1 MPVRDAYP
9 AIQQFIDGGW
19 VDGDSDTS
27 EQVLD
32 PATAEVLSTYPH
44 VGSGQLD
51 RALTAVARSARSW
64 RDTSPL
70 RRSDIIRGAARLL
83 RERADHIAFAV
94 SREQGKPLQEAR
106 AEVHI
111 SADVIDWCAEE
122 GRRTYGRI
130 VPSDND
136 SRLMVTTEPV
146 GPVAAFTPWNFPV
159 LTVARKIGPALAAG
173 CPIIVKA
180 AEETPAG
187 AVAVVSAFADAG
199 APPGVVNLVLGVPA
213 AISEQVLSA
222 GVIRK
227 ISLTGS
233 VGVGRTLS
241 RLAAEHDIRT
251 TMELGGNAPVI
262 VEPDIDVDEVAL
274 RCATSKFRNAGQ
286 VCNSPSRF
294 FVHAAVHD
302 QFVAAVER
310 FVRDIRLGAGTAA
323 GTTMGPLANS
333 RRVDYVRKALAD
345 ALDRGAQIVCGG
357 GIPDGAG
364 NFVEP
369 TVLTEVTDSSI
380 VFADEIFGP
389 VMPIVRYHDLADAI
403 DRANATTYGLASFVF
418 TDSLGK
424 AHRMARDLEAGMVGI
439 NTTVVSRAEMPFG
452 GIKASGHGFESGV
465 EGVDVFLRRKAVLE
479 HDPAVPGR
487 GVSH

>member
-1 MPVRDAYP
+1 MPTRDAYP
-9 AIQQFIDGGW
+9 AVKQFVDGRW
-19 VDGDSDTS
+19 VDGDAGTF
-27 EQVLD
+27 EKVLD
-32 PATAEVLSTYPH
+32 PATAETLASYPH
-44 VGSGQLD
+44 VGLGQLD
-51 RALTAVARSARSW
+51 RALAAVSRTARSW
-64 RDTSPL
+64 RDTPPL

-83 RERADHIAFAV
+83 RERADPIAFAV
-94 SREQGKPLQEAR
+94 SSEQGKPLHEAR
-106 AEVHI
+106 AEVNI
-111 SADVIDWCAEE
+111 SAEIIDWCAEE

-130 VPSDND
+130 VPSGND
-136 SRLMVTTEPV
+136 SRLMVTAEPV

-159 LTVARKIGPALAAG
+159 LTVARKVAAALAAG
-173 CPIIVKA
+173 CPVIVKA

-187 AVAVVSAFADAG
+187 AMAVISAFADAG

-213 AISEQVLSA
+213 EISEHVLSA

-227 ISLTGS
+227 VSLTGS
-233 VGVGRTLS
+233 VGVGRILS

-302 QFVAAVER
+302 RFVDAVER
-310 FVRDIRLGAGTAA
+310 FVRDIKLGAGTAER
-323 GTTMGPLANS
+323 TSMGPLANA
-333 RRVDYVRKALAD
+333 RRVDYVGKALAD
-345 ALDRGAQIVCGG
+345 ALDRGAEVVCGG

-364 NFVEP
+364 YFVEP
-369 TVLTEVTDSSI
+369 TVLTEVDDCST
-380 VFADEIFGP
+380 VFAEEIFGP
-389 VMPIVRYHDLADAI
+389 VMPIVRYHDLDAAI
-403 DRANATTYGLASFVF
+403 SRANATTYGLASFVF
-418 TDSLGK
+418 TDSLAK

-452 GIKASGHGFESGV
+452 GIKASGHGFESGL
-465 EGVDVFLRRKAVLE
+465 EGVDAYLRRKAVLE
-479 HDPAVPGR
+479 HDPAAPGL

>member
-1 MPVRDAYP
+1 MSARNTYP
-9 AIQQFIDGGW
+9 AIGQFIDGRW
-19 VDGDSDTS
+19 MDGDAATS
-27 EQVLD
+27 EEVLD
-32 PATAEVLSTYPH
+32 PATAQVLASYPH
-44 VGSGQLD
+44 VGPRQLD
-51 RALTAVARSARSW
+51 RALTAMSGAARTW
-64 RDTSPL
+64 RNTPPL
-70 RRSDIIRGAARLL
+70 RRSEIIRGAAQLL
-83 RERADHIAFAV
+83 RERVDRIAFAV
-94 SREQGKPLQEAR
+94 SSEQGKPLHEAR

-111 SADVIDWCAEE
+111 SAEILDWCAEE

-130 VPSDND
+130 VPSGND

-213 AISEQVLSA
+213 EISRHVLSA

-227 ISLTGS
+227 VSLTGS
-233 VGVGRTLS
+233 VAVGRSLS

-274 RCATSKFRNAGQ
+274 RCAISKFRNAGQ

-302 QFVAAVER
+302 RFVAAVER
-310 FVRDIRLGAGTAA
+310 FVRDIKLGAGTAE

-333 RRVDYVRKALAD
+333 RRVDYMRKTLAD
-345 ALDRGAQIVCGG
+345 AIGRGAQTVCGG

-369 TVLTEVTDSSI
+369 TVLTEVADAST
-380 VFADEIFGP
+380 VFAEEIFGP
-389 VMPIVRYHDLADAI
+389 VMPIVRYHELDDAI
-403 DRANATTYGLASFVF
+403 DRANATSYGLASFVF
-418 TDSLGK
+418 TDSLTK

-452 GIKASGHGFESGV
+452 GIKASGHGFESGS
-465 EGVDVFLRRKAVLE
+465 EGVDVYLRRKAVLE
-479 HDPAVPGR
+479 HDPAAPGR
-487 GVSH
+487 GLSH